1 MAAGGKILSDQKKKI
16 LITGASGLLGQ
27 AVVREFLKGDFFVL
41 AQYHRNQPIRHE
53 NCQWLWADFSNLQG
67 IRDFLNENKDQ
78 LKGCGL
84 LVNNYGPITSKPI
97 SELTAEDFYF
107 DFHHN
112 VVTVFEITDFFIKQ
126 GGLRAVVNIGFEF
139 IGQQRAYKKIL
150 TYAAAK
156 NALRLVTTSFQKQYP
171 GIDFYMVSPPTL
183 EGAAVRSKSGKKVS
197 PETAAKEVY
206 ELILRHPSPL

>member
-1 MAAGGKILSDQKKKI
+1 LSDKKRKI

-27 AVVREFLKGDFFVL
+27 AVVKEFLKGDFLVL
-41 AQYHRNQPIRHE
+41 AQYHSNQPIRHK
-53 NCQWLWADFSNLQG
+53 NCRWLWADFSDLQG
-67 IRDFLNENKDQ
+67 IRDFLDQ
-78 LKGCGL
+78 NRDCLKECGF

-112 VVTVFEITDFFIKQ
+112 VVTVFEITGFFIKQ
-126 GGLRAVVNIGFEF
+126 GVRVVVNIGFEF

-156 NALRLVTTSFQKQYP
+156 NALRLLTTSFQKQYP
-171 GIDFYMVSPPTL
+171 GIQFHMVSPATL
-183 EGAAVRSKSGKKVS
+183 QGAEVRLKSNEKVS
-197 PETAAKEVY
+197 PESVAKEIY
-206 ELILRHPSPL
+206 ELILRHPRAI

>member
-1 MAAGGKILSDQKKKI
+1 MSDQKKKI

-27 AVVREFLKGDFFVL
+27 ALIEEFLKGDFFVL
-41 AQYHRNQPIRHE
+41 AQYHSNQPIRHE
-53 NCQWLWADFSNLQG
+53 NCQWLWADFSDLHG
-67 IRDFLNENKDQ
+67 IRDFLHRNRDQFKD
-78 LKGCGL
+78 CGF

-97 SELTAEDFYF
+97 SDLTAEDFYF

-126 GGLRAVVNIGFEF
+126 GWLRGVVNIGFEF

-156 NALRLVTTSFQKQYP
+156 NALRLLTTSFQKQYP
-171 GIDFYMVSPPTL
+171 GIRFHMVSPPTMT
-183 EGAAVRSKSGKKVS
+183 GAEVRSKSENKVS
-197 PETAAKEVY
+197 PESIAKKVY
-206 ELILRHPSPL
+206 ELILRHSSSS